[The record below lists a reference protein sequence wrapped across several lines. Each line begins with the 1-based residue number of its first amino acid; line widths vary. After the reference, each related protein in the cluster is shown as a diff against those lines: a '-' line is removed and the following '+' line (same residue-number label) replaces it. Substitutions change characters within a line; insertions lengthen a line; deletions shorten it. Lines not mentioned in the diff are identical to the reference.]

1 MNLAQSPAAMPEG
14 KVGILIPAYR
24 ARSTVADLV
33 ARLRSLHP
41 DIPVMV
47 VDDGSADGTDQVA
60 REAGAEVL
68 VLPVNGGKGTA
79 LAKGFAWASL
89 QGWEWVLALDAD
101 GQHPPEEVGR
111 FLSYSPTA
119 LCGVVVGARDL
130 HPRSMPLPRVCSNR
144 LTTLLLELQA
154 GCRLWDSQ
162 CGFRMYRL
170 EAVRAANLPDT
181 GRFEWE
187 SGALVRMARA
197 GWKVEQVGIST
208 IYADAGSHI
217 RPWRD
222 TARFVRL
229 WFGLWKWVVTGRRM
243 SR

>member
-1 MNLAQSPAAMPEG
+1 MPEG
-14 KVGILIPAYR
+14 VVGILIPAYQ
-24 ARSTVADLV
+24 ARSTVGALV
-33 ARLRSLHP
+33 SRLRSLHP
-41 DIPVMV
+41 ALPVLV
-47 VDDGSADGTDQVA
+47 VDDGSADGTDRVA

-79 LAKGFAWASL
+79 LAAGFVRAAQ

-111 FLSYSPTA
+111 FLSHSPDIR
-119 LCGVVVGARDL
+119 CGLVVGGRDL
-130 HPRSMPLPRVCSNR
+130 RPSSMPVARVCSNR
-144 LTTLLLELQA
+144 LTTFLLELQA

-170 EAVRAANLPDT
+170 AAVREAALPDS

-187 SGALVRMARA
+187 SGALVRLARA
-197 GWKVEQVGIST
+197 GWGVEHVEIST
-208 IYADAGSHI
+208 VYGDAGSHI

-229 WFGLWKWVVTGRRM
+229 WFGLWRWLLTAPRR